1 MKFEAEITE
10 IISRT
15 AEASSFRF
23 QKPAGFTYK
32 PGQYMVCAINVS
44 GKPLMHAFSI
54 SSSPTEN
61 YLEFTKKFTS
71 HEYSVALQALKPGD
85 KATIDAPYGNF
96 TFEGEYPKIALLT
109 GGIGITPFRSIIRY
123 CADKQLPTNIVLF
136 YGCRNPADLA
146 FKAEFDQLHVQNPH
160 FKAIY
165 VISAPT
171 ADWHGLVG
179 NITEALVK
187 KELPDYNDRMFYAC
201 GPPGMV
207 TAMTNMI
214 RSLGM
219 PDSSLK
225 LENFVGY

>member
-1 MKFEAEITE
+1 
-10 IISRT
+10 
-15 AEASSFRF
+15 
-23 QKPAGFTYK
+23 
-32 PGQYMVCAINVS
+32 
-44 GKPLMHAFSI
+44 MHAFSI

-61 YLEFTKKFTS
+61 YLEFTKKFTP
-71 HEYSVALQALKPGD
+71 HEYSVALRALNPGD
-85 KATIDAPYGNF
+85 TVILDAPYGKF

-123 CADKQLPTNIVLF
+123 CADKQLPADIVLF
-136 YGCRNPADLA
+136 YGCRTPADLV
-146 FKAEFDQLHVQNPH
+146 FKAEFDQLQKQNPH
-160 FKAIY
+160 FRAIY

-179 NITEALVK
+179 NITEDLVK
-187 KELPDYNDRMFYAC
+187 KELPDYNGRMFYAC

-214 RSLGM
+214 RNLGL

-225 LENFVGY
+225 LENFAGY